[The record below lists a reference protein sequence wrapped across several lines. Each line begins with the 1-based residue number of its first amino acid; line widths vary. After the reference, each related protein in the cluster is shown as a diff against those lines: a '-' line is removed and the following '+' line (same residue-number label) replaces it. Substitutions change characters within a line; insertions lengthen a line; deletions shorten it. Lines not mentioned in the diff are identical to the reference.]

1 MQGDKAGSEKV
12 KVVIYHESRV
22 VRKGIASLL
31 LQSPDL
37 TVIDLP
43 TQETVPK
50 KDREG
55 RGADV
60 VLLVSEL
67 TANLPADK
75 IQNIKYT
82 HPDAKIVVIGVS
94 GTENESLEYI
104 KAGASGYVLPGGY
117 LENLVDTIRTVN
129 RGEVSCPPG
138 ILAILFE
145 RIASLQSRLE
155 IMHDNELSSLSN
167 RESEI
172 LKLITD
178 GMSNKEI
185 ATYLNLEL
193 QTVKNH
199 VHNILEKLKVR
210 NRREAVACTRKLG
223 LVFGTNK
230 S

>member
-12 KVVIYHESRV
+12 KVLIHHESRV

-37 TVIDLP
+37 TVIESP
-43 TQETVPK
+43 TQEAAPK
-50 KDREG
+50 REREG
-55 RGADV
+55 CAADV

-67 TANLPADK
+67 TTNLPADK
-75 IQNIKYT
+75 IQNIKYA

-104 KAGASGYVLPGGY
+104 KAGALGYILPEGY
-117 LENLVDTIRTVN
+117 LENLIETIRTVH

-138 ILAILFE
+138 ILAVLFE

-155 IMHDNELSSLSN
+155 IIHDNELNSLSN

-172 LKLITD
+172 LKLITEE
-178 GMSNKEI
+178 MSNKEI
-185 ATYLNLEL
+185 AEYLKLEL

-199 VHNILEKLKVR
+199 VHSILEKLKVH

-223 LVFGTNK
+223 LVIGTNK